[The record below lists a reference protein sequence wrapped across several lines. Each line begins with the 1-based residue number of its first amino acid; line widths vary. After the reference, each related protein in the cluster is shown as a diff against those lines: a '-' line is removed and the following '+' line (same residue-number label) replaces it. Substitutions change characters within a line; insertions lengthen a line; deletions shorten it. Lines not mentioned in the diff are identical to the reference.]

1 MFTHLSLTLSC
12 KNKKHSDLETNNFT
26 PKIGKWKCEKT
37 LDFRDN
43 LDGEMIEKLFFKIQ
57 SLHNAKENAQ
67 KPEVDEVVFDLCNIL
82 LKSAETTFG
91 LTNFFVDTPPEEI
104 TAVEGQSVFLKYEL
118 LTNCSMVIYKRNDII
133 IGNTS
138 NIRVT
143 ESRRLK
149 TLQIKDITQKDEG
162 PYCLEA
168 AGMTS
173 KPTIVIVKRMLL
185 NLL

>member
-1 MFTHLSLTLSC
+1 
-12 KNKKHSDLETNNFT
+12 
-26 PKIGKWKCEKT
+26 
-37 LDFRDN
+37 
-43 LDGEMIEKLFFKIQ
+43 
-57 SLHNAKENAQ
+57 
-67 KPEVDEVVFDLCNIL
+67 
-82 LKSAETTFG
+82 
-91 LTNFFVDTPPEEI
+91 
-104 TAVEGQSVFLKYEL
+104 
-118 LTNCSMVIYKRNDII
+118 MVIYKRNDII